1 MIVWALLKALLTT
14 NARSWKRIVVHSASY
29 GIAGSLN
36 RRQTRAIIVST
47 RAGYEAF
54 MRQAKMEPV
63 VEEIGEDARLLWIGH
78 RRTDRVLLYF
88 HGTFGE
94 ALSLHAPFS
103 LSDWE

>member
-1 MIVWALLKALLTT
+1 
-14 NARSWKRIVVHSASY
+14 
-29 GIAGSLN
+29 
-36 RRQTRAIIVST
+36 
-47 RAGYEAF
+47 

-94 ALSLHAPFS
+94 ALFLHAPFS
-103 LSDWE
+103 LGDWK